1 MEILAQSISKV
12 PKIVKRKSKPFTS
25 FFLFYFFNYLEP
37 VAIKSTPKKVHTTP
51 LDELVTI
58 KK

>member
-12 PKIVKRKSKPFTS
+12 PKIAKRKSK
-25 FFLFYFFNYLEP
+25 LFPALSYSIFFNYLEP
-37 VAIKSTPKKVHTTP
+37 MAKTTPKKVHTTP
-51 LDELVTI
+51 LDEVLTI